1 MRPSPPARPHCS
13 AGRHRRPHFI
23 DGGAGGT
30 GPRPKHRPTTRQLHS
45 PRTGLNRL
53 QEEWPQLV
61 DDQLIQDRLA
71 RKAVIIMEIR
81 SRQQD
86 AIFIRE
92 LWVRKERTDL
102 VEKATTISELGN
114 TMIRQ

>member
-1 MRPSPPARPHCS
+1 M
-13 AGRHRRPHFI
+13 
-23 DGGAGGT
+23 
-30 GPRPKHRPTTRQLHS
+30 
-45 PRTGLNRL
+45 
-53 QEEWPQLV
+53 
-61 DDQLIQDRLA
+61 IQDRLA